1 MVRFTSLRLLAFLT
15 VFLHASI
22 GTAQYLIANDSA
34 LLTGALLYYVAAAG
48 LLACFGAVIHSV
60 GETPSRRDWLVI
72 VGVPVLVQIGWLIS
86 HPVLSIDAY
95 SYLVDAAHLH
105 AGLNPY
111 QHAVNEA
118 GGTALGRELAAYG
131 WRPSVGV
138 SPYGPVWMNLVRAVG
153 PFAEDVAIAVR
164 LVKLIACSATALT
177 AWLIFRAAPASFR
190 ARAFTVFW
198 WNPVVIIEGAGEGH
212 NDAFMVVA
220 VVLSLWCLRRQA
232 VIAAAAAL
240 TAAVLTKWIPAFF
253 APAYLAYAWRNRLFT
268 WRTVFGGGAVIAAVT
283 GAAYWTLWDGANTFA
298 GVRRVGGPR
307 FVASATGGFL
317 PILADY
323 PTAYALLRVCAACA
337 MAVAMIYA
345 IGTTRTMRDLVR
357 TCAAIALTF
366 VLVAAPVY
374 WPWYVVMPIALLALA
389 GDFSLIIMLTAT
401 SRIVAPLNLIRLQGG
416 FSLTTE
422 VWLTTVIALWL
433 PLAYIAWLSAARRLS
448 ARPDGISRSWR

>member
-1 MVRFTSLRLLAFLT
+1 LT
-15 VFLHASI
+15 VFLHALI
-22 GTAQYLIANDSA
+22 GTAQYLIANDPA
-34 LLTGALLYYVAAAG
+34 VLPGALLYYGAAAA
-48 LLACFGAVIHSV
+48 LLACYWAVIHSV
-60 GETPSRRDWLVI
+60 GETPSRRGWLVI
-72 VGVPVLVQIGWLIS
+72 VGVPLLVQIGWLVS
-86 HPVLSIDAY
+86 YPVLSIDAY

-111 QHAVNEA
+111 QHAVDEA

-268 WRTVFGGGAVIAAVT
+268 WRTVFGGGAVIAVVT
-283 GAAYWTLWDGANTFA
+283 GAAYWPLWVGANTFA
-298 GVRRVGGPR
+298 GVRRVGGVQ
-307 FVASATGGFL
+307 FVAWATGSFVQ
-317 PILADY
+317 ILADY
-323 PTAYALLRVCAACA
+323 PTAYALLRVSA
-337 MAVAMIYA
+337 MAGAVIYA
-345 IGTTRTMRDLVR
+345 TGTTRTRCDLVR
-357 TCAAIALTF
+357 ACAAIALTF